1 MAQRKQI
8 FNMTRVVLI
17 AVIVVMFP
25 SLHYSQIRPSN
36 GLASQLL
43 ADDEDAATVAREER
57 LSIEEVTQRLRLRSV
72 DLNSDGLKD
81 AILSGLICGQ
91 NCTYWI
97 YRRTENFWSSIP
109 IEASAQDL
117 KLLATKT
124 NGYFDLLAT
133 HYWTCCEASLMMYRF
148 DGTKYAMTSC
158 KTQLDGYTDRHGV
171 YRRYRMPKISDGC

>member
-1 MAQRKQI
+1 MAR
-8 FNMTRVVLI
+8 FLLV
-17 AVIVVMFP
+17 AVIVVMLP
-25 SLHYSQIRPSN
+25 GLLYPQLRTSN
-36 GLASQLL
+36 ELASQLL

-97 YRRTENFWSSIP
+97 YRRTEKSWSIIP

-124 NGYFDLLAT
+124 NGHLDLLAT
-133 HYWTCCEASLMMYRF
+133 HYWTCCEASLMTYRF
-148 DGTKYAMTSC
+148 DGTKYTMTSC
-158 KTQLDGYTDRHGV
+158 KTQIDGYTDRRGV
-171 YRRYRMPKISDGC
+171 YRRYRTPKISDGC